1 MSTSVSSVP
10 PVASSPKPKPKVPAR
25 PSVDK
30 EDPPK
35 AKPKVPVRPKPE
47 AVGKDDDKEKERK
60 KADNE
65 NTPADSEKLKNEV
78 KEIEATTEEVEA
90 GEGENGEKPA
100 EAEEGSRW
108 RKLYNKT
115 AFTFQS
121 SKDSAAAAAAAK
133 KEAAAQKLKATQE
146 QTGPLQVQ
154 DQVRVHLS
162 VLIHNLFFKLL
173 TSFLATLGKKCIF
186 KDTLIFFLL
195 CLTHSI
201 MP

>member
-25 PSVDK
+25 PSMDK

-173 TSFLATLGKKCIF
+173 TSL
-186 KDTLIFFLL
+186 
-195 CLTHSI
+195 
-201 MP
+201 